1 MYTNV
6 FQYGNKILVR
16 GYDTN
21 GKPYKQKFD
30 FEPTLFVDSKKTDQ
44 TSEWKT
50 LEGKTVYPIQPGSIN
65 DCKDFIERYKDVSG
79 FGIYGLNQYEYQYIS
94 DRYPGEI
101 IPDTNLI
108 KITTID
114 IETSTEFGFPNIQEA
129 NEEILLISLMDNYTK
144 KIRTYGCKEFSN
156 DNNNVTYIKCVNEK
170 QMLEMFLQYWT
181 MNTPDV
187 ITGWNVEFFDI
198 PYLIRRMDR
207 LGIDRNV
214 LSPWGIIRDVHE
226 QMVLPSSLNGDEG
239 VKANNNY
246 IKDQKVITSYNIQ
259 GITTLDYM
267 MLYKKFTFVARESYR
282 LDFIAEVELG
292 ENKLDNPFDTFKE
305 FYTND
310 WQKFVK
316 YNIHDVYLVDK
327 LEDRLKLIILA
338 FTLAYKAKVNF
349 GDVKSPVRMWDILI
363 YNYLSEKK
371 IAVPLKS
378 NSKAVPF
385 VGGFVKD
392 PIAGLHNWVCSFDL
406 TSLYPHIIMGYNMS
420 PETISDHHVNVSVDQ
435 LVNKESIHESIH
447 KMDLAMAGNGSCYKR
462 SIRGFLP
469 ELMQN
474 LYNER
479 KTSKNQMLKLQKE
492 YEKTKDLATDKEIA
506 RLSTLEQ
513 AIKVTLNSGYGA
525 VTNAYFRYF
534 DIRIGEGITKTGQLA
549 SQWVSRKLNEFMNK
563 AMKTDGEDYVIY
575 SDTDSCYLSLDKV
588 VQAHAADKDKAGKIQ
603 FMTDFAIKV
612 LQPFI
617 DKSYQE
623 MAEYTNAYE
632 QMMKMKLEVIADVGI
647 FYKKK
652 KYLLNVHSSEGVV
665 YSEPK
670 LKVKGLSMIQ
680 SSTPEIC
687 RDSLR
692 ASIKVA
698 LTGSELEVREFN
710 KNFKIEFDKHTPEE
724 ISFPRSVNG
733 IDAYGSATGIYSKGT
748 PIAVRGALLYN
759 HHIKRL
765 KLDKKYTTVKNGD
778 KVKFVFLKMPNPIHE
793 NVIAFPTELPK
804 EFGLHDYIDYDT
816 QYEKA
821 FKDSLTDL
829 VEPMGWVIDE
839 VSSLE
844 DFFG

>member
-1 MYTNV
+1 MYTNI
-6 FQYGNKILVR
+6 FQYGNRILVR
-16 GYDTN
+16 GYDHN
-21 GKPYKQKFD
+21 GKPYKQKVEFQ
-30 FEPTLFVDSKKTDQ
+30 PTLFVDSKKTDQ

-50 LEGKTVYPIQPGSIN
+50 LEGKTVYPIKPGSIKE
-65 DCKDFIERYKDVSG
+65 CKEFVERYKDVSG
-79 FGIYGLNQYEYQYIS
+79 FGIYGLNQYDYQYIA

-101 IPDTNLI
+101 IADTSLI
-108 KITTID
+108 KICTVD
-114 IETSTEFGFPNIQEA
+114 IETKTEFGFPIVQEA
-129 NEEILLISLMDNYTK
+129 NEEILLISLMDNHTK
-144 KIRTYGCKEFSN
+144 QIRTYGCADFTNTN
-156 DNNNVTYIKCVNEK
+156 DNVTYVKCASEK
-170 QMLEMFLQYWT
+170 QMLEMFLQHW
-181 MNTPDV
+181 MLNTPDV
-187 ITGWNVEFFDI
+187 ITGWNVLKFDMTYI
-198 PYLIRRMDR
+198 INRIRR
-207 LGIDRNV
+207 LGLEAEK
-214 LSPWGIIRDVHE
+214 LSPWGMIRDQKDRE
-226 QMVLPSSLNGDEG
+226 TGDIH
-239 VKANNNY
+239 Y
-246 IKDQKVITSYNIQ
+246 SIP
-259 GITTLDYM
+259 GIAILDYM
-267 MLYKKFTFVARESYR
+267 ELYKKFTFTARESYR

-292 ENKLDNPFDTFKE
+292 ENKLDNPYDTFKE
-305 FYTND
+305 FYTKD
-310 WQKFVK
+310 WEKFVL

-338 FTLAYKAKVNF
+338 TILAYKAKVNF
-349 GDVKSPVRMWDILI
+349 EDVYSPVRTWDILI
-363 YNYLSEKK
+363 YNYLGDKK
-371 IAVPLKS
+371 IAVPMKS
-378 NSKAVPF
+378 ASRAVPF

-420 PETISDHHVNVSVDQ
+420 PETISDLTVPVSVEDLVSKSINLEVLKDQ
-435 LVNKESIHESIH
+435 DV
-447 KMDLAMAGNGSCYKR
+447 AMAANGSTYR
-462 SIRGFLP
+462 RDVRGFLP
-469 ELMQN
+469 DLMQS

-492 YEKTKDLATDKEIA
+492 YEKTKDPATDKEIA

-563 AMKTDGEDYVIY
+563 AIKTEGVDYVIY

-588 VQAHAADKDKAGKIQ
+588 VQVHAKDKDTAGKIQ

-612 LQPFI
+612 LQPYI

-623 MAEYTNAYE
+623 MADYTNAYE

-687 RDSLR
+687 RNSLR
-692 ASIKVA
+692 ESIKVA
-698 LTGSELEVREFN
+698 LSGSEKEVREFN
-710 KNFKIEFDKHTPEE
+710 KNFRIEFDKHTPEQ

-733 IDAYGSATGIYSKGT
+733 IDVYGSSTGIYSKGT

-759 HHIKRL
+759 HHLKRM

-778 KVKFVFLKMPNPIHE
+778 KVKFVFLKMPNPFHE

-821 FKDSLTDL
+821 FKDSLGDL

-839 VSSLE
+839 VSNLE

>member
-16 GYDTN
+16 GYDHN
-21 GKPYKQKFD
+21 GKPYKQKVN
-30 FEPTLFVDSKKTDQ
+30 FEPTFFINNSKENN

-50 LEGKTVYPIQPGSIN
+50 LEGRTVYPLKPGSIKE
-65 DCKDFIERYKDVSG
+65 CKEFIERYKDVEG
-79 FGIYGLNQYEYQYIS
+79 FDVYGLNQYEYQYIT
-94 DRYPGEI
+94 DRYPEEI
-101 IPDTNLI
+101 IPNTSLI
-108 KITTID
+108 KICTID
-114 IETSTEFGFPNIQEA
+114 IETKTEFGFPDINAA
-129 NEEILLISLMDNYTK
+129 NEEILLISIMDNRTK
-144 KIRTYGCKEFSN
+144 QIRTYGTGEF
-156 DNNNVTYIKCVNEK
+156 NNENPNVTYVKCASES
-170 QMLEMFLQYWT
+170 QMLRMFLDYWNL
-181 MNTPDV
+181 NTPDV
-187 ITGWNVEFFDI
+187 ITGWNVEGFDI
-198 PYLIRRMDR
+198 PYLVHRLRR
-207 LGIDRNV
+207 LGLDENE
-214 LSPWGIIRDVHE
+214 LSPWKVVFEHKKYQNSGIRAGVNTDKGE
-226 QMVLPSSLNGDEG
+226 PVLSYTLNGIA
-239 VKANNNY
+239 V
-246 IKDQKVITSYNIQ
+246 
-259 GITTLDYM
+259 LDYM
-267 MLYKKFTFVARESYR
+267 AMYKKFTFTARESYR
-282 LDFIAEVELG
+282 LDHIAEIELG
-292 ENKLDNPFDTFKE
+292 ENKLDNPYDTFKE

-310 WQKFVK
+310 FDKFVK

-349 GDVKSPVRMWDILI
+349 QDVYSPVRTWDILI
-363 YNYLSEKK
+363 YNYLTEKK

-378 NSKAVPF
+378 SSKAVPF

-420 PETISDHHVNVSVDQ
+420 PETISDLNVSVSVED
-435 LVNKESIHESIH
+435 LVSKSINLDIL
-447 KMDLAMAGNGSCYKR
+447 KGQDVAMAANGSTYR
-462 SIRGFLP
+462 RDVRGFLP
-469 ELMQN
+469 ELMQS
-474 LYNER
+474 LYNQR
-479 KTSKNQMLKLQKE
+479 KTSKNEMLKLQKE
-492 YEKTKDLATDKEIA
+492 YEKTKNPATDKEIA

-563 AMKTDGEDYVIY
+563 ALKTKDVDYVIY
-575 SDTDSCYLSLDKV
+575 SDTDSCYLSLEKV
-588 VQAHAADKDKAGKIQ
+588 VNEHATDKDTTGKIQ

-612 LQPFI
+612 LQPYI

-623 MAEYTNAYE
+623 MADYTNAYE

-692 ASIKVA
+692 KSIKVA
-698 LTGSELEVREFN
+698 LSGSEKEVREFN
-710 KNFKIEFDKHTPEE
+710 KGFRNKFNAHTVEE

-733 IDAYGSATGIYSKGT
+733 IDVYGSSNGIYSKGT

-759 HHIKRL
+759 HHLKRL
-765 KLDKKYTTVKNGD
+765 KLDKKYTLIHNGD
-778 KVKFVFLKMPNPIHE
+778 KIKFIFLRKPNPFHE

-804 EFGLHDYIDYDT
+804 EFGLHDYVDYDT

-829 VEPMGWVIDE
+829 VEPMGWTVDD
-839 VSSLE
+839 VSNLE
-844 DFFG
+844 DFFS

>member
-6 FQYGNKILVR
+6 YQYGNRLLVR
-16 GYDTN
+16 GYDTS
-21 GKPYKQKFD
+21 GRPFKFKKE
-30 FEPTLFVDSKKTDQ
+30 FEPTLFVDSKKSDQ

-50 LEGKTVYPIQPGSIN
+50 LDGKTVYPVQPGSIK
-65 DCKDFIERYKDVSG
+65 DCKEFIERYKDVHG
-79 FGIYGLNQYEYQYIS
+79 FGIYGLNQYDYQYIAEM
-94 DRYPGEI
+94 YPDEI
-101 IPDTNLI
+101 VPDTSLI
-108 KITTID
+108 KVCTID
-114 IETSTEFGFPNIQEA
+114 IETKTEFGFPDIATA
-129 NEEILLISLMDNYTK
+129 NEEILLISIMDYQSK
-144 KIRTYGCKEFSN
+144 QIRTYGCGEFDN
-156 DNNNVTYIKCVNEK
+156 DNPNVTYIKCASED
-170 QMLEMFLQYWT
+170 QLLRLFLDHWS

-187 ITGWNVEFFDI
+187 VTGWNIMHFDI
-198 PYLIRRMDR
+198 PYLVNRIRR
-207 LGIDRNV
+207 LGLEAEK
-214 LSPWGIIRDVHE
+214 LSPWNILRDEKVRGSTE
-226 QMVLPSSLNGDEG
+226 EEVVYKIPG
-239 VKANNNY
+239 VA
-246 IKDQKVITSYNIQ
+246 I
-259 GITTLDYM
+259 LDYLE
-267 MLYKKFTFVARESYR
+267 LYKKFTFQARELYK

-292 ENKLDNPFDTFKE
+292 ENKLENPYDTFKE
-305 FYTND
+305 FYTKD
-310 WQKFVK
+310 YQRFVK
-316 YNIHDVYLVDK
+316 YNIHDVVLVDK
-327 LEDRLKLIILA
+327 LEDRKKIIVLA
-338 FTLAYKAKVNF
+338 FTLAYMAKVNF
-349 GDVKSPVRMWDILI
+349 EDVYSPVRTWDVLI
-363 YNYLSEKK
+363 YNYLKDKK

-378 NSKAVPF
+378 AARPVPF

-392 PIAGLHNWVCSFDL
+392 PIAGLHKWVCSFDL

-420 PETISDHHVNVSVDQ
+420 PETITSLNMPVSVDS
-435 LVNKESIHESIH
+435 LVLKEVDLSILQED
-447 KMDLAMAGNGSCYKR
+447 DLAMAANGSTYRKNM
-462 SIRGFLP
+462 RGFLP
-469 ELMQN
+469 SLMQQ
-474 LYNER
+474 LYTER
-479 KTSKNQMLKLQKE
+479 KTSKDKMIALQKQ
-492 YEKTKDLATDKEIA
+492 YEQTKDKATEKEID

-563 AMKTDGEDYVIY
+563 ALKTENVDYVIY

-588 VQAHAADKDKAGKIQ
+588 VQVHANDKDTAGKIQ

-612 LQPFI
+612 LQPYI

-623 MAEYTNAYE
+623 LADYTNAYE

-692 ASIKVA
+692 ESIKVA
-698 LTGSELEVREFN
+698 LSGDEKQVREFN
-710 KNFKIEFDKHTPEE
+710 VKFKDKFNTHTVEE

-733 IDAYGSATGIYSKGT
+733 IDTYGSTTGIYSKGT

-759 HHIKRL
+759 HHLKRL
-765 KLDKKYTTVKNGD
+765 KLDKKYALIRNGD
-778 KVKFVFLKMPNPIHE
+778 KVKFVHVKMPNPFQE
-793 NVIAFPTELPK
+793 NVIAFPQELPK
-804 EFGLHDYIDYDT
+804 EFGLHNYIDYDT
-816 QYEKA
+816 QFEKA

-829 VEPMGWVIDE
+829 VEPMGWSVDD
-839 VSSLE
+839 VASLE

>member
-6 FQYGNKILVR
+6 FQYGNKMLVR
-16 GYDTN
+16 GYDHN
-21 GKPYKQKFD
+21 GKPYKQKVEFQ
-30 FEPTLFVDSKKTDQ
+30 PTLFVDSKKSDQ
-44 TSEWKT
+44 VSEWKT
-50 LEGKTVYPIQPGSIN
+50 LDGKTVYPVKPGSIKES
-65 DCKDFIERYKDVSG
+65 KDFIERYKDVHG
-79 FGIYGLNQYEYQYIS
+79 FGIYGLNQYEYQYIA
-94 DRYPGEI
+94 DRYPDEI
-101 IPDTNLI
+101 VPDASLI
-108 KITTID
+108 KIFTID
-114 IETSTEFGFPNIQEA
+114 IETKTEFGFPDINQA
-129 NEEILLISLMDNYTK
+129 NEEILLISIMDNSTK
-144 KIRTYGCKEFSN
+144 KIRTYGTGEFHN
-156 DNNNVTYIKCVNEK
+156 DNDNVTYVKCASEP
-170 QMLEMFLQYWT
+170 QMLQMFLEYWNL
-181 MNTPDV
+181 NTPDV
-187 ITGWNVEFFDI
+187 VTGWNVEGFDI
-198 PYLIRRMDR
+198 PYLVHRLRR
-207 LGIDRNV
+207 LGLDENE
-214 LSPWGIIRDVHE
+214 LSPWKVIFEHKKYQDSGIRAGTATSKGEPI
-226 QMVLPSSLNGDEG
+226 LTYTLNGIA
-239 VKANNNY
+239 V
-246 IKDQKVITSYNIQ
+246 
-259 GITTLDYM
+259 LDYM
-267 MLYKKFTFVARESYR
+267 ALYKKFTFTARESYR

-292 ENKLDNPFDTFKE
+292 ENKLDNPYDTFKE

-327 LEDRLKLIILA
+327 LEDRLKLIVLA

-349 GDVKSPVRMWDILI
+349 QDVYSPVRTWDILI
-363 YNYLSEKK
+363 YNYLNEKK
-371 IAVPLKS
+371 IVVPLKS
-378 NSKAVPF
+378 NSRAVPF

-420 PETISDHHVNVSVDQ
+420 PETITDLLVPVSVDD
-435 LVNKESIHESIH
+435 LVSKSINLDVL
-447 KMDLAMAGNGSCYKR
+447 KDQDVAMAANGSTYLRDK
-462 SIRGFLP
+462 RGFLP
-469 ELMQN
+469 ELMQS

-492 YEKTKDLATDKEIA
+492 YEKTKDPATDKEIA

-563 AMKTDGEDYVIY
+563 ALKTDDVDYVIY

-588 VQAHAADKDKAGKIQ
+588 VQVHAADKDTAGKIQ

-612 LQPFI
+612 LQPYI

-623 MAEYTNAYE
+623 MADYTNAYE

-698 LTGSELEVREFN
+698 LSGSEKEVREFN
-710 KNFKIEFDKHTPEE
+710 KNFRIKFDQHTPEE

-733 IDAYGSATGIYSKGT
+733 IDTYGSDTGIYSKGT

-759 HHIKRL
+759 HYVKRN
-765 KLDKKYTTVKNGD
+765 KLDKKYTIIKNGD

-804 EFGLHDYIDYDT
+804 EFGLHNYIDYDT

-821 FKDSLTDL
+821 FKDSLGDL
-829 VEPMGWVIDE
+829 VEPMGWVVDE
-839 VSSLE
+839 VSNLE

>member
-1 MYTNV
+1 MYTSV
-6 FQYGNKILVR
+6 FQYGSKILVR
-16 GYDTN
+16 GYDHN
-21 GKPYKQKFD
+21 GKPYKQKVE

-50 LEGKTVYPIQPGSIN
+50 LEGKTVYPFKPGSIK
-65 DCKDFIERYKDVSG
+65 DCKEFIERYKDVSG

-94 DRYPGEI
+94 DRYPDEI
-101 IPDTNLI
+101 IADTSLI
-108 KITTID
+108 KICTVD
-114 IETSTEFGFPNIQEA
+114 IETKTEFGFPNVQEA
-129 NEEILLISLMDNYTK
+129 NEEILLISLMDNHTK
-144 KIRTYGCKEFSN
+144 KIRTYGCTDFTN
-156 DNNNVTYIKCVNEK
+156 DNENVTYVKCTNEK

-187 ITGWNVEFFDI
+187 ITGWNVSRFDI
-198 PYLIRRMDR
+198 TYIVNRVRR
-207 LGIDRNV
+207 LGLEAEK
-214 LSPWGIIRDVHE
+214 LSPWGMIRD
-226 QMVLPSSLNGDEG
+226 Q
-239 VKANNNY
+239 
-246 IKDQKVITSYNIQ
+246 KDRETNEIYYTIP
-259 GITTLDYM
+259 GIAILDYM
-267 MLYKKFTFVARESYR
+267 ELYKKFTFTARESYR

-292 ENKLDNPFDTFKE
+292 QNKLDNPFDTFKE

-327 LEDRLKLIILA
+327 LEDRLKLIVLA
-338 FTLAYKAKVNF
+338 TILAYKAKVNF
-349 GDVKSPVRMWDILI
+349 EDVKSPVRTWDILI

-371 IAVPLKS
+371 IAVPMKS
-378 NSKAVPF
+378 ASKAVPF

-420 PETISDHHVNVSVDQ
+420 PETISDHCEHVTVDQ
-435 LVNKESIHESIH
+435 LVNKEPIRLPIHNTIH
-447 KMDLAMAGNGSCYKR
+447 DLDLAMAANGSCYKR

-469 ELMQN
+469 SLMQE

-492 YEKTKDLATDKEIA
+492 YEKTRDPATDKEIA

-549 SQWVSRKLNEFMNK
+549 SQWIARKLNEFMNK
-563 AMKTDGEDYVIY
+563 ALKTEDMDYVIY

-588 VQAHAADKDKAGKIQ
+588 VQVHAADKDKAGKIQ

-612 LQPFI
+612 LQPYI

-698 LTGSELEVREFN
+698 LTGSEKEVREFN
-710 KNFKIEFDKHTPEE
+710 KKFRTEFDQHTAEQ

-733 IDAYGSATGIYSKGT
+733 IDTYGSTTGIYSKGT

-759 HHIKRL
+759 HHVKRL
-765 KLDKKYTTVKNGD
+765 KLDKKYTIVKNGD

>member
-1 MYTNV
+1 MYTSV
-6 FQYGNKILVR
+6 FQYGNRILVR
-16 GYDTN
+16 GYDHN
-21 GKPYKQKFD
+21 GKPYKQKVE

-50 LEGKTVYPIQPGSIN
+50 LEGKTVYPIKPGSIKE
-65 DCKDFIERYKDVSG
+65 CKEFVERYKDVSG
-79 FGIYGLNQYEYQYIS
+79 FGIYGLNQYDYQYIA

-101 IPDTNLI
+101 IADTSLI
-108 KITTID
+108 KICTVD
-114 IETSTEFGFPNIQEA
+114 IETKTEFGFPIVQEA
-129 NEEILLISLMDNYTK
+129 NEEILLISLMDNHTK
-144 KIRTYGCKEFSN
+144 QIRTYGCTDFIMEGYDN
-156 DNNNVTYIKCVNEK
+156 DNVTYVKCASEK
-170 QMLEMFLQYWT
+170 QMLEMFLQYW
-181 MNTPDV
+181 MLNTPDV
-187 ITGWNVEFFDI
+187 ITGWNVLKFDMTYI
-198 PYLIRRMDR
+198 INRIRR
-207 LGIDRNV
+207 LGLEAEK
-214 LSPWGIIRDVHE
+214 LSPWGMIRDQKDRE
-226 QMVLPSSLNGDEG
+226 TGDIH
-239 VKANNNY
+239 Y
-246 IKDQKVITSYNIQ
+246 SIP
-259 GITTLDYM
+259 GIAILDYM
-267 MLYKKFTFVARESYR
+267 ELYKKFTFTARESYR

-292 ENKLDNPFDTFKE
+292 ENKLENKFDTFKE

-310 WQKFVK
+310 WDNFVK

-338 FTLAYKAKVNF
+338 TILAYKAKVNF
-349 GDVKSPVRMWDILI
+349 EDVYSPVRTWDILI
-363 YNYLSEKK
+363 YNYLGDKN
-371 IAVPLKS
+371 IAVPMKS
-378 NSKAVPF
+378 ASRAVPF

-420 PETISDHHVNVSVDQ
+420 PETISDLTVPVSVDD
-435 LVNKESIHESIH
+435 LVSKSINLDVLKDQHV
-447 KMDLAMAGNGSCYKR
+447 AMAANGSTYR
-462 SIRGFLP
+462 RDVRGFLP
-469 ELMQN
+469 DLMQS

-492 YEKTKDLATDKEIA
+492 YEKTKDPATDKEIA

-563 AMKTDGEDYVIY
+563 ALKTEDVDYVIY

-588 VQAHAADKDKAGKIQ
+588 VQVHAADKDTAGKIQ

-612 LQPFI
+612 LQPYI

-623 MAEYTNAYE
+623 MADYTNAYE

-687 RDSLR
+687 RNSLR
-692 ASIKVA
+692 ESIKVA
-698 LTGSELEVREFN
+698 LSGSEKEIREFN
-710 KNFKIEFDKHTPEE
+710 KNFRVQFDKHTAEE

-733 IDAYGSATGIYSKGT
+733 IDTYGSANGIYSKGT

-759 HHIKRL
+759 HHLKRL

-778 KVKFVFLKMPNPIHE
+778 KVKFVMLKMPNPFHE

-821 FKDSLTDL
+821 FKDSLGDL
-829 VEPMGWVIDE
+829 VEPMGWVLDD
-839 VSSLE
+839 VANLE